1 MFQKFILKK
10 MIGSKLKAMGISDE
24 QLDQLVDTITK
35 NPAILEAFKKI
46 EKQVETLKKQGIGEQ
61 AAMMTVMR
69 THGSELQK
77 LFGGLG
83 MSK

>member
-10 MIGSKLKAMGISDE
+10 MLGSKLKAMGISDE

-46 EKQVETLKKQGIGEQ
+46 EKK
-61 AAMMTVMR
+61 
-69 THGSELQK
+69 
-77 LFGGLG
+77 
-83 MSK
+83 